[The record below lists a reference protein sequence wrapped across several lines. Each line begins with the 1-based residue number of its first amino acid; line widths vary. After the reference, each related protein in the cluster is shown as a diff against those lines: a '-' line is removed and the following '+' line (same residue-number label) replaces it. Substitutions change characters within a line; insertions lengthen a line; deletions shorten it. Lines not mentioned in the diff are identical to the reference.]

1 MRVYEEL
8 FIVKPDAAEED
19 VDQFIEQLKTLITN
33 GKGTIDKV
41 DKWGVRKL
49 AYRVQKFAEGQ
60 YILIQFGASP
70 EAVKEI
76 ERRLRVA
83 DMVIKFITVRIDEKQ
98 KKIDKRKK
106 AREKRAAKRPA
117 PQVAS
122 PAAPAAP
129 AVPGEPGV
137 APGLPGVPA
146 PAAPAPP
153 AVVAPEHPAPA
164 APVAAEPVAA
174 EDVKG

>member
-8 FIVKPDAAEED
+8 FIVKPDAVEEE
-19 VDQFIEQLKTLITN
+19 VDGFVDQLKTLISN
-33 GKGTIDKV
+33 GKGTVDKV

-49 AYRVQKFAEGQ
+49 AYRVSKYAEGQ
-60 YILIQFGASP
+60 YILIQFSSSP

-106 AREKRAAKRPA
+106 AREKRAARRPA
-117 PQVAS
+117 PQVAA
-122 PAAPAAP
+122 PAAPAALPGAP
-129 AVPGEPGV
+129 AEHAA
-137 APGLPGVPA
+137 APGLPGA
-146 PAAPAPP
+146 PAAA
-153 AVVAPEHPAPA
+153 EHPAPA
-164 APVAAEPVAA
+164 APAAPVAPA
-174 EDVKG
+174 APATEETKG